1 VLLLPETVEY
11 AAVESAAANVAR
23 RINNDTYNIILH
35 RKCCNPERKAMT
47 GFAAAIPGLGWQVG
61 TASMSALVDRDSH
74 QQRSKYFVDNHVLN
88 QGFEGAVA
96 DDEAPRAKHAHA
108 QRWFSIRVS
117 TYVETR
123 KCIFVKT
130 TKYIQ

>member
-1 VLLLPETVEY
+1 
-11 AAVESAAANVAR
+11 
-23 RINNDTYNIILH
+23 
-35 RKCCNPERKAMT
+35 MT

-96 DDEAPRAKHAHA
+96 DDEAPRATHAHA
-108 QRWFSIRVS
+108 QAGSASASAHMLKRVNVYFSRPRSISNRRS
-117 TYVETR
+117 FR
-123 KCIFVKT
+123 RMT
-130 TKYIQ
+130 TLGLHYTVYDNRYNSL